1 MVIFFQPSECFD
13 DEKFELSAMRWRD
26 AGAKLIGGCCRTT
39 PATVQRI
46 SHVLKDR
53 KTDFLN

>member
-53 KTDFLN
+53 KTDF